1 MVAARREVLGRGQEE
16 RPKVQ
21 AYRVVGQGKPGEAQP
36 CRPVHSRTPLA
47 VTQHLPVAG
56 DVLSRIVKV
65 AREVDEA
72 ELGKRRL
79 LLPPRKLSEE
89 KCRACVTQAKMR
101 EEEK

>member
-1 MVAARREVLGRGQEE
+1 M
-16 RPKVQ
+16 
-21 AYRVVGQGKPGEAQP
+21 
-36 CRPVHSRTPLA
+36 HSRTPLA

-72 ELGKRRL
+72 ELGKRLL

-89 KCRACVTQAKMR
+89 KGGRRGGVAVGGSGCVVLDFVAFGRGGALQDSVGGR
-101 EEEK
+101 V